1 MRKFFGMI
9 MSVMMVLTLVC
20 VPVQATE
27 AEPTMWDDILQV
39 EVPEL
44 SDTVWYFTGACLDG
58 VELTQEEYDATLEA
72 YGGVLNFVF
81 DAEGNAWMQQGEGEL
96 EGAYEYFEEEETI
109 VVVFENGEELLTY
122 ICAFT
127 ETEENEIVLLAFPAE
142 DETLENCIYF
152 MNAEDIVIEAE

>member
-1 MRKFFGMI
+1 MKKFFSMM

-27 AEPTMWDDILQV
+27 AEPTMWDDVLQV

-44 SDTVWYFTGACLDG
+44 SDTIWYFVGACIGG

-81 DAEGNAWMQQGEGEL
+81 DAEGNAWMQQGEGEFV
-96 EGAYEYFEEEETI
+96 GAYEYFEEEETI
-109 VVVFENGEELLTY
+109 IVVFENGEELLSY

-127 ETEENEIVLLAFPAE
+127 ETETNEIILLAFPAE
-142 DETLENCIYF
+142 DENLENCIYF
-152 MNAEDIVIEAE
+152 GNLADVVEQ